1 MNADDTKTNGTNTAG
16 TNAKD
21 EHAGGIHAGSATETG
36 MTTEGIHSGD
46 TNTGGTNIGHPQIRI
61 EGLYKVFGPR
71 PKSVMPLVHQGLPKS
86 EILAQTG
93 HTLGLKN
100 INLEIRRG
108 EIFVIMGLSG
118 SGKSTLIRHFN
129 RLIDP
134 TEGRILVEDID
145 VMSLGTGGLRQFRR
159 HKMSMVFQRF
169 ALLPHKNVLD
179 NVAFGLRIQGVPRRE
194 RQEKARKWLADVG
207 LAGYE
212 AQYPNQL
219 SGGQQQR
226 VGLARAL
233 CTDADILLM
242 DEAFSALDPLIRSEM
257 QDQLIELQERLH
269 KTIIFITHDLD
280 EALRIGARIAILN
293 DGELVQV
300 GEPRDI
306 LLNPAD
312 AYVEAF
318 VRDVNRARALTVE
331 AVMQPPAYRLTA
343 RSIDEALAQMRGF
356 KNDWGYQVN
365 SDGAYQGVLKRDRLE
380 AAAGAGN
387 GDVAIETL
395 LEVVPCLPTN
405 AQIESVLPETLS
417 ADIALPVVDDSGE
430 LQGQLSRE
438 EVSRILLRKS
448 A

>member
-1 MNADDTKTNGTNTAG
+1 MNEQAV
-16 TNAKD
+16 
-21 EHAGGIHAGSATETG
+21 
-36 MTTEGIHSGD
+36 
-46 TNTGGTNIGHPQIRI
+46 QVRI
-61 EGLYKVFGPR
+61 ESLYKVFGSN
-71 PKSVMPLVHQGLPKS
+71 PKSVMPLVHQGLSKS

-100 INLEIRRG
+100 IDLEIRRG

-134 TEGRILVEDID
+134 TEGRILVEDVD
-145 VMSLGTGGLRQFRR
+145 VMSLNTRQLRQFRR

-169 ALLPHKNVLD
+169 ALFPHKTVLD
-179 NVAFGLRIQGVPRRE
+179 NVAFGLLTQGVPKRE
-194 RQEKARKWLADVG
+194 RQEKARQWLKDVG
-207 LAGYE
+207 LEGYE
-212 AQYPNQL
+212 TQYPGQL

-293 DGELVQV
+293 DGELIQV
-300 GEPRDI
+300 GEPKEI
-306 LLNPAD
+306 LLQPAD

-331 AVMQPPAYRLTA
+331 AVMQPPAYRITA
-343 RSIDEALAQMRGF
+343 KSIDEALAQMRGY
-356 KNDWGYQVN
+356 KSDWGYQVTEQ
-365 SDGAYQGVLKRDRLE
+365 GTYQGLLKRDRLE
-380 AAAGAGN
+380 AAADSGKGKLSLD
-387 GDVAIETL
+387 GLRE
-395 LEVVPCLPTN
+395 EVPCLPYD
-405 AQIESVLPETLS
+405 AQIETVLPETLS
-417 ADIALPVVDDSGE
+417 ADIALPVVDDTGE